1 MNIPTTAAYTAKPQF
16 SGKKLNFWAGA
27 SLVTTGL
34 ASLAGSYGMNHWTQT
49 GQTRTALHQQVDT
62 IQTLNKLVES
72 KKNSPRQADYQILL
86 QKELADTVYLLDQ
99 SVNVANGRPSI
110 QPDQY
115 WKQVGLKVDELLF
128 SQDLLKNAKDVKSL
142 KDAEA
147 LYEQWTDRV
156 LVKVIQGPGQAEAK
170 KAEAKAFFQAI
181 DKQENWQLGLMIA
194 MLSGLGLGS
203 PMLLYSAFQKK
214 QAPNKTEV
222 KPPASGS

>member
-1 MNIPTTAAYTAKPQF
+1 MNLSTPTAYTAKPQF
-16 SGKKLNFWAGA
+16 SGKKVNFWAGA
-27 SLVTTGL
+27 SMVATGL

-49 GQTRTALHQQVDT
+49 GQTRAALHQQVET
-62 IQTLNKLVES
+62 IQTLNQLVES
-72 KKNSPRQADYQILL
+72 KKNSPRQADYQLLL

-99 SVNVANGRPSI
+99 SVNVANGRPSV

-147 LYEQWTDRV
+147 LYDQWSDRV
-156 LVKVIQGPGQAEAK
+156 LVKVLQGPGQAEAK

-203 PMLLYSAFQKK
+203 PMVLYSAFQKK
-214 QAPNKTEV
+214 QTANT
-222 KPPASGS
+222 PAS